1 MNLKWRYN
9 NVRIKKE
16 DEQKSL
22 FSMPES
28 IFELTVMFFRLTNLL
43 ATFQAIINNLLRDII
58 KTGNITVFIDDLII
72 RTETEERHNDI
83 VEEVLKRMEKND
95 LFVKLEKCIEKVKK
109 IGFLGVII
117 GPDGIKIKKEKIQG
131 VVDWLVLRSVKNVQ
145 KFLRLE
151 NYYK

>member
-1 MNLKWRYN
+1 
-9 NVRIKKE
+9 
-16 DEQKSL
+16 
-22 FSMPES
+22 MPES

-72 RTETEERHNDI
+72 RTEIEERHNDI
-83 VEEVLKRMEKND
+83 VEEVLRRMEKND

-117 GPDGIKIKKEKIQG
+117 GPDGIKIKKEKI
-131 VVDWLVLRSVKNVQ
+131 
-145 KFLRLE
+145 
-151 NYYK
+151 

>member
-1 MNLKWRYN
+1 
-9 NVRIKKE
+9 
-16 DEQKSL
+16 
-22 FSMPES
+22 MPES

-72 RTETEERHNDI
+72 RTEIEERHNDI
-83 VEEVLKRMEKND
+83 VEEILRRMEKND

-117 GPDGIKIKKEKIQG
+117 GPDGIKIKKEKI
-131 VVDWLVLRSVKNVQ
+131 
-145 KFLRLE
+145 
-151 NYYK
+151 

>member
-1 MNLKWRYN
+1 
-9 NVRIKKE
+9 
-16 DEQKSL
+16 
-22 FSMPES
+22 MPES

-117 GPDGIKIKKEKIQG
+117 GPDGIKIKKEKI
-131 VVDWLVLRSVKNVQ
+131 
-145 KFLRLE
+145 
-151 NYYK
+151 

>member
-16 DEQKSL
+16 DEQKAV